1 MAENR
6 QAVGRTVARL
16 RDERGWTQ
24 PQLFERSGVSI
35 ATIRNTEKG
44 KGKRGRRTLEDL
56 SKAFG
61 KPRNYL
67 SEILEGRQP
76 PERAEDIAA
85 EQPSQ
90 DFLDMLDGILVKRL
104 TEIVVPHLNQIE
116 HRLHAHPDVAY
127 GASRSPEVQV
137 GPMHGDRDS

>member
-1 MAENR
+1 MAKDW
-6 QAVGRTVARL
+6 QAVGRTVTRL
-16 RDERGWTQ
+16 REEHGWTQ
-24 PQLFERSGVSI
+24 PKLFEHSGVSI

-44 KGKRGRRTLEDL
+44 IGNRGRRTLEDL

-67 SEILEGRQP
+67 SEILDGREP
-76 PERAEDIAA
+76 PEIAEGTAA
-85 EQPSQ
+85 EPVSQ

-116 HRLHAHPDVAY
+116 HRLHAYPDVAY
-127 GASRSPEVQV
+127 GTSRSPGIDV
-137 GPMHGDRDS
+137 GPIHGKHDS

>member
-1 MAENR
+1 MAEDW
-6 QAVGRTVARL
+6 QAVGRTVTRL
-16 RDERGWTQ
+16 RAEHGWTQ
-24 PQLFERSGVSI
+24 PKLFEHSGVSI

-44 KGKRGRRTLEDL
+44 IGKRGRRTLEDL

-67 SEILEGRQP
+67 SEILDGHQP
-76 PERAEDIAA
+76 PEIAEGAA
-85 EQPSQ
+85 TELASP
-90 DFLDMLDGILVKRL
+90 DVLDMLDGLLVRRL

-127 GASRSPEVQV
+127 GSSRSPGVDV
-137 GPMHGDRDS
+137 GPIHGKHDS